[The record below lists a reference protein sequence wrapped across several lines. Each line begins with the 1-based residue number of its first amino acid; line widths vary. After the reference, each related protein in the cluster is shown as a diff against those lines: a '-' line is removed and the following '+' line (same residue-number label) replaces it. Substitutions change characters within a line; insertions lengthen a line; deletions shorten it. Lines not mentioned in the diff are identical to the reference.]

1 MHRFFRGPICNE
13 AYTLTFGDRAENQ
26 KGMEIIG
33 NFAQKGLSVAELRE
47 IEVYLVTLGMECRLI
62 PLGQLVPHQSTAEAA
77 VLVIQNG
84 VNGLLKD
91 SKGEDAMYKEL
102 RSMPKDTTYLNSFGK
117 VANKK
122 ARHNNTLADYDQAP
136 DIPNGKGTVLN
147 FKDYPTTGKLRD
159 AIGELVSYS
168 SLVGELNHYYD
179 AEKCSIGWHGDEERK
194 IAIGARFGYGANDF
208 PLKFQWYMKGKP
220 IGCEGKVELHAG
232 DVYIMSEKAVGY
244 DTWAKPWIPTLRHS
258 AGKTTGTKRKASEE
272 ELGSKRL

>member
-33 NFAQKGLSVAELRE
+33 NCAQKGLSVAELRE
-47 IEVYLVTLGMECRLI
+47 IEVYLVTLGMECRCI
-62 PLGQLVPHQSTAEAA
+62 SLGQLVPQQFTAEAA

-91 SKGEDAMYKEL
+91 SEGEDAMYKEL

-117 VANKK
+117 VVNKK
-122 ARHNNTLADYDQAP
+122 ARHNNTLADYDQTP
-136 DIPNGKGTVLN
+136 DIPNRKGTVVN
-147 FKDYPTTGKLRD
+147 FKDYPMTGKLRD
-159 AIGELVSYS
+159 AIRELISYS
-168 SLVGELNHYYD
+168 SLVGELNHYFD

-194 IAIGARFGYGANDF
+194 IAVGARFGYGANEF

-220 IGCEGKVELHAG
+220 IGCEGNIKLHTG

-244 DTWAKPWIPTLRHS
+244 DTWAKPWIPTLRHA
-258 AGKTTGTKRKASEE
+258 AGKATGTKRKAGEE
-272 ELGSKRL
+272 GLGIKRL